1 MSRAT
6 PPRSPA
12 ISGTSRG
19 RAIAWSG
26 CSRWTCSRIRP
37 TSRPWPDW
45 NEPGREVLPA
55 AALVAG
61 RSRSLRRLR
70 RGLSHPASH
79 GRSCRAPPPARC
91 DRRGHRPLPQGHGL
105 RRSRGR
111 PVPALPEGSVARRLR
126 RVLAPRGARHDARA
140 RAAARDLPARGS
152 GPAPGAVPGH
162 PCRHPVRR
170 QAQQPHRL
178 RLDGG
183 CPDRPG
189 HAHLLAR
196 HHADPRL
203 LGPAQLAALLR
214 ARRSRASHPARR
226 HPRPL
231 HHGAHHAAHTLG
243 HARGDGAGLYP
254 HGAGQGGLRAAGGLE
269 ARPQERFYP
278 HHHHRGH
285 RAGHAPRRLRDNRDD
300 LRVAWSRAAVRAGDL
315 QPRLSRGAGRRL
327 SPRQHLRVPEL
338 HRGRG
343 LHLARSAHPVPLMA
357 PPNGASSVVL
367 PLPSAPEERQWV
379 MTLKRLARRRTALFG
394 LAVVAVVILSAV
406 GAPLVTVFDPI
417 EQDINQRLREPGWR
431 NAAGQA
437 HLLGT
442 DHLGRDIL
450 ARIIYGSRVALVVGL
465 SAVLISGVLGM
476 AIGLVSG
483 YFGGKVD
490 DFFMRL
496 ADIQL
501 AFPFILLAI
510 AVIGVLGPSLR
521 NIIVV
526 IGVSSWV
533 VYARVV
539 RGEVLSIRERAF
551 VQAAIALGS
560 RDGRV
565 LVRHVLPN
573 AFTPWLVVAT
583 LDMARVIVIES
594 ALSFLGL
601 GVQPPTP
608 TWGGMLAD
616 GRVYLSTA
624 WWLATFPGLAILVTV
639 LGINLLGDGL
649 RDTLDPRL
657 KV

>member
-1 MSRAT
+1 MT
-6 PPRSPA
+6 
-12 ISGTSRG
+12 
-19 RAIAWSG
+19 
-26 CSRWTCSRIRP
+26 
-37 TSRPWPDW
+37 
-45 NEPGREVLPA
+45 
-55 AALVAG
+55 
-61 RSRSLRRLR
+61 
-70 RGLSHPASH
+70 
-79 GRSCRAPPPARC
+79 
-91 DRRGHRPLPQGHGL
+91 
-105 RRSRGR
+105 
-111 PVPALPEGSVARRLR
+111 
-126 RVLAPRGARHDARA
+126 
-140 RAAARDLPARGS
+140 
-152 GPAPGAVPGH
+152 
-162 PCRHPVRR
+162 
-170 QAQQPHRL
+170 
-178 RLDGG
+178 
-183 CPDRPG
+183 
-189 HAHLLAR
+189 
-196 HHADPRL
+196 
-203 LGPAQLAALLR
+203 
-214 ARRSRASHPARR
+214 
-226 HPRPL
+226 
-231 HHGAHHAAHTLG
+231 
-243 HARGDGAGLYP
+243 
-254 HGAGQGGLRAAGGLE
+254 
-269 ARPQERFYP
+269 
-278 HHHHRGH
+278 
-285 RAGHAPRRLRDNRDD
+285 
-300 LRVAWSRAAVRAGDL
+300 
-315 QPRLSRGAGRRL
+315 
-327 SPRQHLRVPEL
+327 
-338 HRGRG
+338 
-343 LHLARSAHPVPLMA
+343 
-357 PPNGASSVVL
+357 PPNGTAVAL
-367 PLPSAPEERQWV
+367 PAPVAVDERRWV

-394 LAVVAVVILSAV
+394 LVVV
-406 GAPLVTVFDPI
+406 VTVLLAAAFAPWLTPFDPL
-417 EQDINQRLREPGWR
+417 EQEINERLREPGWQ
-431 NAAGQA
+431 NAAGRV
-437 HLLGT
+437 HPLGT

-450 ARIIYGSRVALVVGL
+450 ARVIFGSRIALLVGL

-521 NIIVV
+521 NIIIV

-539 RGEVLSIRERAF
+539 RGEVLSIREREF

-657 KV
+657 KL

>member
-1 MSRAT
+1 MT
-6 PPRSPA
+6 PPN
-12 ISGTSRG
+12 GT
-19 RAIAWSG
+19 A
-26 CSRWTCSRIRP
+26 
-37 TSRPWPDW
+37 
-45 NEPGREVLPA
+45 
-55 AALVAG
+55 VA
-61 RSRSLRRLR
+61 
-70 RGLSHPASH
+70 
-79 GRSCRAPPPARC
+79 
-91 DRRGHRPLPQGHGL
+91 
-105 RRSRGR
+105 
-111 PVPALPEGSVARRLR
+111 
-126 RVLAPRGARHDARA
+126 
-140 RAAARDLPARGS
+140 LPAR
-152 GPAPGAVPGH
+152 VE
-162 PCRHPVRR
+162 V
-170 QAQQPHRL
+170 
-178 RLDGG
+178 
-183 CPDRPG
+183 
-189 HAHLLAR
+189 
-196 HHADPRL
+196 
-203 LGPAQLAALLR
+203 
-214 ARRSRASHPARR
+214 
-226 HPRPL
+226 
-231 HHGAHHAAHTLG
+231 
-243 HARGDGAGLYP
+243 
-254 HGAGQGGLRAAGGLE
+254 
-269 ARPQERFYP
+269 
-278 HHHHRGH
+278 
-285 RAGHAPRRLRDNRDD
+285 
-300 LRVAWSRAAVRAGDL
+300 
-315 QPRLSRGAGRRL
+315 
-327 SPRQHLRVPEL
+327 
-338 HRGRG
+338 
-343 LHLARSAHPVPLMA
+343 
-357 PPNGASSVVL
+357 
-367 PLPSAPEERQWV
+367 EERRWV

-394 LAVVAVVILSAV
+394 LGVVSIVLVAAAF
-406 GAPLVTVFDPI
+406 APWLTPFDPL
-417 EQDINQRLREPGWR
+417 EQDINQRLQEPGWQT
-431 NAAGQA
+431 AEGHVHA
-437 HLLGT
+437 LGT

-450 ARIIYGSRVALVVGL
+450 ARVIFGSRIALVVGL

-521 NIIVV
+521 NIIIV

-539 RGEVLSIRERAF
+539 RGEVLSIREREF

-657 KV
+657 KL